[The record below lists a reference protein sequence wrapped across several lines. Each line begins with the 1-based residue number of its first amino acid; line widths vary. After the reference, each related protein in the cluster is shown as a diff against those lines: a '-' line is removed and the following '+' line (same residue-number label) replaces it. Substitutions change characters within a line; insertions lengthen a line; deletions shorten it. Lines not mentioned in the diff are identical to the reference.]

1 MACIQGMRD
10 VVALLISNGADSKIV
25 DAEGKSRKYL
35 PVSLSTDP
43 DIYLTLPKFVYS

>member
-25 DAEGKSRKYL
+25 DTEGKSRKYL

-43 DIYLTLPKFVYS
+43 DIYLTLPKYVYS